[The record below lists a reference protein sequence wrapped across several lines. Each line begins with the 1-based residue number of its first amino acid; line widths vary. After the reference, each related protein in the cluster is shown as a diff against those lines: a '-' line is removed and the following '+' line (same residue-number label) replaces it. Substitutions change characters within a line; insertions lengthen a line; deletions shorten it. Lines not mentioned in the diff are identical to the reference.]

1 MKTRRR
7 RIIVGIL
14 KAAGLMGL
22 VLAAVWAYNRMG
34 LL

>member
-7 RIIVGIL
+7 RIILGII

-22 VLAAVWAYNRMG
+22 VLAAVWACNRIG